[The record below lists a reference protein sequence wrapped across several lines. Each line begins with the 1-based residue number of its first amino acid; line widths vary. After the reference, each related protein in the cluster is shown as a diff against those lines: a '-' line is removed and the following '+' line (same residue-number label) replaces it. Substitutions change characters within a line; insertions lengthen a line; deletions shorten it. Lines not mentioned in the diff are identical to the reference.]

1 MAATNKQVVLRRLVA
16 GKPSLD
22 DLELVEGPI
31 PEAQAGEVLV
41 RTIYLSLD
49 PYMRGR
55 MSTPEAVGEVMVGGV
70 VGEVVSSNAHGFK
83 PGQLVCQYVGG
94 YGWQSYGAVAGSQL
108 RVLDPDLVPITT
120 ALGVAGMP
128 GVTAYFGLLEVG
140 RPVAGETVVVSAA
153 SGAVGAV
160 VGQLAKMKGCRA
172 VGIAGSAEKCAYVVD
187 ELQFDV
193 CVNYKTGDLSAA
205 LAAAC
210 PDGIDVYFDNV
221 GGRVIDAV
229 AAHLAIG
236 ARLSLC
242 GAIAEYNDALGCEWT
257 GPHLSR
263 FIQARRATMRGFN
276 QGEFADRHEE
286 ALALLAT
293 WVRSGALTYKE
304 QVVVGLENAPAAFL
318 GMLEGSNFG
327 KLLVQ
332 VSDDPTK

>member
-1 MAATNKQVVLRRLVA
+1 M
-16 GKPSLD
+16 
-22 DLELVEGPI
+22 
-31 PEAQAGEVLV
+31 
-41 RTIYLSLD
+41 
-49 PYMRGR
+49 
-55 MSTPEAVGEVMVGGV
+55 
-70 VGEVVSSNAHGFK
+70 
-83 PGQLVCQYVGG
+83 
-94 YGWQSYGAVAGSQL
+94 
-108 RVLDPDLVPITT
+108 
-120 ALGVAGMP
+120 
-128 GVTAYFGLLEVG
+128 
-140 RPVAGETVVVSAA
+140 
-153 SGAVGAV
+153 

-210 PDGIDVYFDNV
+210 PDGIDIYFDNV

-332 VSDDPTK
+332 VSDDPTR

>member
-1 MAATNKQVVLRRLVA
+1 MAETNRQVVLRRVVA
-16 GKPSLD
+16 GRPALD
-22 DLELVEGPI
+22 DLELIEGPV
-31 PEAQAGEVLV
+31 PEPQAGEVLV

-55 MSTPEAVGEVMVGGV
+55 MSAPEAVGTVMVGGV
-70 VGEVVSSNAHGFK
+70 VGEVVVSNAAGFV
-83 PGQLVCQYVGG
+83 PGQVVCQYVGG

-120 ALGVAGMP
+120 ALGVVGMP
-128 GVTAYFGLLEVG
+128 GVTAYFGLLDVG
-140 RPVAGETVVVSAA
+140 QPVAGETVVVSAA

-172 VGIAGSAEKCAYVVD
+172 VGIAGTAEKCAYVVD
-187 ELQFDV
+187 ELGFDA
-193 CVNYKTGDLSAA
+193 CVNYKTDDLPAG

-221 GGRVIDAV
+221 GGTVIDVV
-229 AAHLAIG
+229 AAQLTVG

-242 GAIAEYNDALGCEWT
+242 GAIAEYNDVLGSAWS

-293 WVRSGALTYKE
+293 WVRSGALKYKE

-318 GMLEGSNFG
+318 GMLEGTNFG

-332 VSDDPTK
+332 VSDDPTR

>member
-1 MAATNKQVVLRRLVA
+1 MAETNRQVVLRRVVA
-16 GKPSLD
+16 GRPALD
-22 DLELVEGPI
+22 DLELIEGPV
-31 PEAQAGEVLV
+31 PEPQAGEVLV

-55 MSTPEAVGEVMVGGV
+55 MSAAEAVGTVMVGGV
-70 VGEVVSSNAHGFK
+70 VGEVVVSNAAGFV
-83 PGQLVCQYVGG
+83 PGQVVCQYVGG
-94 YGWQSYGAVAGSQL
+94 YGWQSYGAVAGAQL

-120 ALGVAGMP
+120 ALGVVGMP
-128 GVTAYFGLLEVG
+128 GVTAYFGLLDVG
-140 RPVAGETVVVSAA
+140 QPVAGETVVVSAA

-172 VGIAGSAEKCAYVVD
+172 VGIAGTAEKCAYVVD
-187 ELQFDV
+187 ELGFDA
-193 CVNYKTGDLSAA
+193 CVNYKTDDLPAG

-221 GGRVIDAV
+221 GGTVIDVV
-229 AAHLAIG
+229 AAQLTVG

-242 GAIAEYNDALGCEWT
+242 GAIAEYNDVLGSAWS

-293 WVRSGALTYKE
+293 WVRSGALKYKE

-318 GMLEGSNFG
+318 GMLEGTNFG

-332 VSDDPTK
+332 VSDDPTR

>member
-1 MAATNKQVVLRRLVA
+1 
-16 GKPSLD
+16 
-22 DLELVEGPI
+22 
-31 PEAQAGEVLV
+31 
-41 RTIYLSLD
+41 
-49 PYMRGR
+49 
-55 MSTPEAVGEVMVGGV
+55 
-70 VGEVVSSNAHGFK
+70 
-83 PGQLVCQYVGG
+83 
-94 YGWQSYGAVAGSQL
+94 
-108 RVLDPDLVPITT
+108 VPITT

-160 VGQLAKMKGCRA
+160 VGQLARMKGCRA
-172 VGIAGSAEKCAYVVD
+172 VGTAGTAEKCAYVVD
-187 ELQFDV
+187 ELQFDA
-193 CVNYKTGDLSAA
+193 CVNYKSGDLSAA

-242 GAIAEYNDALGCEWT
+242 GAIAEYNDALDSEWT

-293 WVRSGALTYKE
+293 WVRSGALKYKE

-332 VSDDPTK
+332 VSDDPTR

>member
-1 MAATNKQVVLRRLVA
+1 MAETNRQVVLRRVVA
-16 GKPSLD
+16 GRPALD
-22 DLELVEGPI
+22 DLELIEGPV
-31 PEAQAGEVLV
+31 PEPQAGEVLV

-55 MSTPEAVGEVMVGGV
+55 MSSPEAVGTVMVGGV
-70 VGEVVSSNAHGFK
+70 VGEVVVSNAAGFV
-83 PGQLVCQYVGG
+83 PGQVVCQYVGG
-94 YGWQSYGAVAGSQL
+94 YGWQSYGAVAGAQL

-120 ALGVAGMP
+120 ALGVVGMP
-128 GVTAYFGLLEVG
+128 GVTAYFGLLDVG
-140 RPVAGETVVVSAA
+140 QPVAGETVVVSAA

-172 VGIAGSAEKCAYVVD
+172 VGIAGTAEKCAYVVD
-187 ELQFDV
+187 ELGFDA
-193 CVNYKTGDLSAA
+193 CVNYKTDDLPAG

-221 GGRVIDAV
+221 GGTVIDVV
-229 AAHLAIG
+229 AAQLTVG

-242 GAIAEYNDALGCEWT
+242 GAIAEYNDVLGSAWS

-293 WVRSGALTYKE
+293 WVRSGALKYKE

-318 GMLEGSNFG
+318 GMLEGTNFG

-332 VSDDPTK
+332 VSDDPTR

>member
-1 MAATNKQVVLRRLVA
+1 MAETNRQVVLRRVVA
-16 GKPSLD
+16 GRPALD
-22 DLELVEGPI
+22 DLELIERPV
-31 PEAQAGEVLV
+31 PEPQAGEVLV

-55 MSTPEAVGEVMVGGV
+55 MSAPEAVGTVMVGGV
-70 VGEVVSSNAHGFK
+70 VGEVVVSNAAGFV
-83 PGQLVCQYVGG
+83 PGQVVCQYVGG
-94 YGWQSYGAVAGSQL
+94 YGWQSYGAVAGAQL

-120 ALGVAGMP
+120 ALGVVGMP
-128 GVTAYFGLLEVG
+128 GVTAYFGLLDVG
-140 RPVAGETVVVSAA
+140 QPVAGETVVVSAA

-172 VGIAGSAEKCAYVVD
+172 VGIAGTAEKCAYVVD
-187 ELQFDV
+187 ELGFDA
-193 CVNYKTGDLSAA
+193 CVNYKTDDLPAG

-221 GGRVIDAV
+221 GGTVIDVV
-229 AAHLAIG
+229 AAQLTVG

-242 GAIAEYNDALGCEWT
+242 GAIAEYNDVLGSAWS

-293 WVRSGALTYKE
+293 WVRSGALKYKE

-318 GMLEGSNFG
+318 GMLEGTNFG

-332 VSDDPTK
+332 VSDDPTR

>member
-22 DLELVEGPI
+22 DLELIAGPL
-31 PEAQAGEVLV
+31 PEPQAGEVLV

-55 MSTPEAVGEVMVGGV
+55 MGAPEAVGEVMVGGV
-70 VGEVVSSNAHGFK
+70 VGEVVASNAAGFE

-120 ALGVAGMP
+120 ALGVVGMP

-160 VGQLAKMKGCRA
+160 VGQLARMKGCRA

-187 ELQFDV
+187 ELRHARLRMDRSAPQPLHPRPACHHARFQPGRVRRPPRGGAGAAGDV
-193 CVNYKTGDLSAA
+193 GAQRHPQVQGTGSRRAGERPGCIPRHA
-205 LAAAC
+205 
-210 PDGIDVYFDNV
+210 
-221 GGRVIDAV
+221 GGRQLRQAAGAGERQCRAAPIDPPPS
-229 AAHLAIG
+229 HP
-236 ARLSLC
+236 R
-242 GAIAEYNDALGCEWT
+242 
-257 GPHLSR
+257 
-263 FIQARRATMRGFN
+263 
-276 QGEFADRHEE
+276 
-286 ALALLAT
+286 
-293 WVRSGALTYKE
+293 
-304 QVVVGLENAPAAFL
+304 
-318 GMLEGSNFG
+318 
-327 KLLVQ
+327 
-332 VSDDPTK
+332 

>member
-70 VGEVVSSNAHGFK
+70 VGEVVASNADGFE

-140 RPVAGETVVVSAA
+140 PAGRWRNRGGIRRLGCGGGRGRPTRQNEGVPRRRH
-153 SGAVGAV
+153 
-160 VGQLAKMKGCRA
+160 CRQRRE
-172 VGIAGSAEKCAYVVD
+172 VRLC
-187 ELQFDV
+187 
-193 CVNYKTGDLSAA
+193 
-205 LAAAC
+205 
-210 PDGIDVYFDNV
+210 
-221 GGRVIDAV
+221 GGRVAV
-229 AAHLAIG
+229 RRVRQLQDRRPVRGTRRRLPRRHRCVLRQCGRQGDRRGRRPPRHRRPPVAVRRHRRVQRR
-236 ARLSLC
+236 ARL
-242 GAIAEYNDALGCEWT
+242 
-257 GPHLSR
+257 R
-263 FIQARRATMRGFN
+263 M
-276 QGEFADRHEE
+276 DRPR
-286 ALALLAT
+286 T
-293 WVRSGALTYKE
+293 
-304 QVVVGLENAPAAFL
+304 
-318 GMLEGSNFG
+318 
-327 KLLVQ
+327 
-332 VSDDPTK
+332 